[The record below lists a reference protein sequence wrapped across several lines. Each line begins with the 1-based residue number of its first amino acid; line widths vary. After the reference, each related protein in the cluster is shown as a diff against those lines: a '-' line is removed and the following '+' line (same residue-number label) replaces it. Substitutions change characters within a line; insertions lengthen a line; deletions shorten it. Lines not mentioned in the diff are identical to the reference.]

1 MSKFNYEPPKMYQE
15 IQRTYHQSVP
25 NNLLQ
30 NDIGEDV
37 SRALKYKKRH
47 VDLYRYKDPNQ
58 NIPRTSTFWYR
69 NMVVNGV
76 GYGPF
81 VWTVIEW
88 EEYWKLNDKYWNSVY
103 STAHTGVHHCTHWC
117 TSLGGGHHTRHP
129 QRAASTQQVLEFGYI
144 VLTHWCTSIWT
155 HTRHPPTRWAACSI
169 NATSASEGATGRL
182 GDDRQ
187 QLYAVLSRIS
197 LELLMLL
204 VASAAMRAYCVG
216 LYDVHHLLDVH
227 HATSKSLCNT
237 ENGCG
242 ATGVRLER
250 FIGMKQ

>member
-1 MSKFNYEPPKMYQE
+1 MKGLDPWSVVSVDCVVLDMYRNSVIYIVMYITIQGMHTSPPTCS
-15 IQRTYHQSVP
+15 I
-25 NNLLQ
+25 N
-30 NDIGEDV
+30 
-37 SRALKYKKRH
+37 A
-47 VDLYRYKDPNQ
+47 
-58 NIPRTSTFWYR
+58 TSTGIRLYSSTDALMYI
-69 NMVVNGV
+69 N
-76 GYGPF
+76 
-81 VWTVIEW
+81 
-88 EEYWKLNDKYWNSVY
+88 LNPHATPPN
-103 STAHTGVHHCTHWC
+103 T
-117 TSLGGGHHTRHP
+117 LG
-129 QRAASTQQVLEFGYI
+129 
-144 VLTHWCTSIWT
+144 
-155 HTRHPPTRWAACSI
+155 AACSI

>member
-1 MSKFNYEPPKMYQE
+1 LSEKSIE
-15 IQRTYHQSVP
+15 
-25 NNLLQ
+25 NLT
-30 NDIGEDV
+30 
-37 SRALKYKKRH
+37 
-47 VDLYRYKDPNQ
+47 
-58 NIPRTSTFWYR
+58 TSTGIR
-69 NMVVNGV
+69 
-76 GYGPF
+76 
-81 VWTVIEW
+81 
-88 EEYWKLNDKYWNSVY
+88 
-103 STAHTGVHHCTHWC
+103 
-117 TSLGGGHHTRHP
+117 
-129 QRAASTQQVLEFGYI
+129 YI
-144 VLTHWCTSIWT
+144 VL
-155 HTRHPPTRWAACSI
+155 HTLVYITGWWPSHTTPPTCSINATSTGIRLYSTDALMYINLNPHATPPNTLAAACSI